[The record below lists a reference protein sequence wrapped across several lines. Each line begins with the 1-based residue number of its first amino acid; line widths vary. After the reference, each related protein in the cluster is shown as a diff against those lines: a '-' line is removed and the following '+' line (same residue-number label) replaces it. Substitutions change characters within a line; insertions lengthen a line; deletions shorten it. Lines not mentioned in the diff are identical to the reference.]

1 MSKDQPP
8 STTAGSWTDR
18 LALRLFDGV
27 IVRPQTPDDVL
38 NMLREAGQNR
48 VLERDALGMLEGVLS
63 VGGTQVRDIMI
74 PRAQITALEIDTPF
88 TDLVQAVIRSGHSR
102 FPVVAENRDDVIG
115 ILLAKD
121 LLRTFAEQKNDDDL
135 TQIDVRSLLREPV
148 FVPESKRV
156 NVLLR
161 EFRATRNHMAL
172 VADEYGGIAGLVTI
186 EDVLE
191 QIVGD
196 IDDEHDVQ
204 EAPNIYQREP
214 KQFSVKALT
223 PIEEFNAYFEKNLQ
237 LAEVDTIGGLILR
250 KFGYMPKH
258 GESLGLDGLRFTV
271 IRADRRRLYILQ
283 VDVL

>member
-1 MSKDQPP
+1 MSNDQPP

-27 IVRPQTPDDVL
+27 IVRPKNLDDLLSIV
-38 NMLREAGQNR
+38 REAGQNR
-48 VLERDALGMLEGVLS
+48 VLERDALDMLEGVLS

-74 PRAQITALEIDTPF
+74 PRAQITALEIETPF
-88 TDLVQAVIRSGHSR
+88 PELVQQVIRSGHSR

-121 LLRTFAEQKNDDDL
+121 LLRMLAEQDENTDL
-135 TQIDVRSLLREPV
+135 ATVDVRALLRDPV

-156 NVLLR
+156 KVLLR

-191 QIVGD
+191 QIVGE
-196 IDDEHDVQ
+196 IDDEHDAQV
-204 EAPNIYQREP
+204 APNIYQRAPE
-214 KQFSVKALT
+214 QFSVKALT
-223 PIEEFNAYFEKNLQ
+223 PIEEFNAYFEKKLQ
-237 LAEVDTIGGLILR
+237 SEEVDTIGGLILR
-250 KFGYMPKH
+250 KFGYMPKR